1 MATIDLIVLGMLKK
15 EPMSAYDI
23 QKLVEYRNISKW
35 VKISTPSIYKK
46 TVQLEKKGFVK
57 GSIVKEGK
65 MPEKVIYSL
74 TDAGQEEFEKLM
86 LEIAAKPIRIFLDF
100 NAVIVNL
107 DSLSSENRKL
117 CIDSIEENIKELKSY
132 LEQNI
137 HEKENLPEMR
147 KKTRASAGT
156 AGGCPQGSVSYP
168 CRARLARLM
177 ADRMARR
184 GARLMLWDRPT
195 PQYFLP
201 SRWS

>member
-35 VKISTPSIYKK
+35 VKISTPSIYKI

-107 DSLSSENRKL
+107 DSLSSENRKQ
-117 CIDSIEENIKELKSY
+117 CIERIEENIKELKSY

-137 HEKENLPEMR
+137 HEKENLPEIPATGMAVLR
-147 KKTRASAGT
+147 QQFVLAEAIEKWID
-156 AGGCPQGSVSYP
+156 SVK
-168 CRARLARLM
+168 
-177 ADRMARR
+177 
-184 GARLMLWDRPT
+184 
-195 PQYFLP
+195 
-201 SRWS
+201 

>member
-107 DSLSSENRKL
+107 DSLSSENRKQ

-137 HEKENLPEMR
+137 HEKENLPEIPATGMAVLR
-147 KKTRASAGT
+147 QQFVLAEAIEKWID
-156 AGGCPQGSVSYP
+156 SVK
-168 CRARLARLM
+168 
-177 ADRMARR
+177 
-184 GARLMLWDRPT
+184 
-195 PQYFLP
+195 
-201 SRWS
+201 

>member
-1 MATIDLIVLGMLKK
+1 MQLK
-15 EPMSAYDI
+15 
-23 QKLVEYRNISKW
+23 
-35 VKISTPSIYKK
+35 
-46 TVQLEKKGFVK
+46 KKGFVK
-57 GSIVKEGK
+57 ESIVKEGK

-137 HEKENLPEMR
+137 HEKENLPEIPATGMAVLR
-147 KKTRASAGT
+147 QQFVLAEAIEKWID
-156 AGGCPQGSVSYP
+156 SVK
-168 CRARLARLM
+168 
-177 ADRMARR
+177 
-184 GARLMLWDRPT
+184 
-195 PQYFLP
+195 
-201 SRWS
+201 

>member
-137 HEKENLPEMR
+137 HEKENLPEIPATGMAVLR
-147 KKTRASAGT
+147 QQFFLAEAIEKWID
-156 AGGCPQGSVSYP
+156 SVK
-168 CRARLARLM
+168 
-177 ADRMARR
+177 
-184 GARLMLWDRPT
+184 
-195 PQYFLP
+195 
-201 SRWS
+201 

>member
-117 CIDSIEENIKELKSY
+117 CIDSIEE
-132 LEQNI
+132 
-137 HEKENLPEMR
+137 
-147 KKTRASAGT
+147 
-156 AGGCPQGSVSYP
+156 
-168 CRARLARLM
+168 
-177 ADRMARR
+177 
-184 GARLMLWDRPT
+184 
-195 PQYFLP
+195 
-201 SRWS
+201 

>member
-1 MATIDLIVLGMLKK
+1 MATLDLIVLGMLKK

-107 DSLSSENRKL
+107 DSLSSENRKQ

-137 HEKENLPEMR
+137 HEKENLPEIPATGMAVLR
-147 KKTRASAGT
+147 QQFVLAEAIEKWID
-156 AGGCPQGSVSYP
+156 SVK
-168 CRARLARLM
+168 
-177 ADRMARR
+177 
-184 GARLMLWDRPT
+184 
-195 PQYFLP
+195 
-201 SRWS
+201 